1 MQKLTIICQAV
12 ILLLL
17 LSSCGCGGSN
27 TTPSTMDLA
36 GLEGTWD
43 YLRITQG
50 SMTGPGQTYTVDDSR
65 TGFFIISRNSVI
77 DEQGFTYEWSFDGT
91 LLILTCVI
99 MDVIQTF
106 DCGEATFTVTLNMKI
121 PLSPGS
127 TTGNLVGNCPVTVNS
142 QLCSD
147 ASGTIDV
154 TGHMTKR

>member
-17 LSSCGCGGSN
+17 LSSCGGSN

-43 YLRITQG
+43 YLRIFQG
-50 SMTGPGQTYTVDDSR
+50 SMTGPGRTYPVDDSS
-65 TGFFIISRNSVI
+65 TGYYIISRNSVI

-99 MDVIQTF
+99 MDIIKTL

-127 TTGNLVGNCPVTVNS
+127 TTGNIVGNCPVTMNT
-142 QLCSD
+142 QLCGEFL
-147 ASGTIDV
+147 GTIDV